1 MSDDQ
6 REVFAFL
13 GRGATHGAAEAE
25 VERIVTHCSAIFLVG
40 QRVYKVKRAVKFSY
54 LDYSTLAL
62 RRRFCEA
69 ELALGRRMAPKLYR
83 ALRAIT
89 RERDGNLAL
98 DGAGEPVEWAVEM
111 RRFDQET
118 LLDRLAERNRLTPA
132 LMRRL
137 ADAIA
142 AFHAA
147 AAPLPERG
155 GSAAVAAVIS
165 DNDRNLRLAAD
176 VPAPGDLD
184 ILLSASRAALDGIAP
199 LLDRRR
205 IEGKVRHCHGD
216 LHLRNICLFEG
227 EPTLFDGI
235 EFSEALASIDV
246 LYDLAFLL
254 MDLRH
259 RGLGGLGN
267 LAFNRYLD
275 RSGDT
280 GGIAAMPLFMSM
292 RAAIRAHVSIAA
304 GKNELARSY
313 LSLALELLRP
323 RPRALVAV
331 GGLSGT
337 GKSTL
342 AQELAAELG
351 PEPGARI
358 ARTDVLRKRMM
369 GVAPETRLPPEAYSH
384 AASERVYAAFR
395 DEAAAALAGGH
406 AAIADA
412 TFVDAA
418 ERSAIEAIAL
428 RAGVPFVG
436 LWLEAPAEVLR
447 ARVGRRRDDASDAGL
462 AVLERQLAYDLGP
475 ISWQRIDVSGDL
487 AAPLVK
493 ARALITARAVHPPG
507 SKPRSPGAPK
517 ED

>member
-6 REVFAFL
+6 REIFAFL
-13 GRGATHGAAEAE
+13 GRGATHGAAETE
-25 VERIVTHCSAIFLVG
+25 VEQIDTHCSAIFLAG
-40 QRVYKVKRAVKFSY
+40 ERAYKVKRAVKFSY

-83 ALRAIT
+83 ALHAIT
-89 RERDGNLAL
+89 RERDGSLAL

-137 ADAIA
+137 ADEIA
-142 AFHAA
+142 TFHAD
-147 AAPLPERG
+147 AAPLREHG
-155 GSAAVAAVIS
+155 GSPAIDAVIADS
-165 DNDRNLRLAAD
+165 DRNLRLAAD
-176 VPAPGDLD
+176 VLAPAD
-184 ILLSASRAALDGIAP
+184 IDALFSASRAALDGLAP

-205 IEGKVRHCHGD
+205 AEGKVRHCHGD
-216 LHLRNICLFEG
+216 LHLRNICLLEG

-235 EFSEALASIDV
+235 EFSEALACIDV

-267 LAFNRYLD
+267 LVFNRYLD
-275 RSGDT
+275 RTGDT

-292 RAAIRAHVSIAA
+292 RAAIRAHVGTAA
-304 GKNELARSY
+304 GRSELARSY
-313 LSLALELLRP
+313 LNLASELLQP
-323 RPRALVAV
+323 RPRVLVAV

-342 AQELAAELG
+342 SQELAAELG

-369 GVAPETRLPPEAYSH
+369 GVAPETRLPPKAYTH
-384 AASERVYAAFR
+384 AVSERVYAAFR

-406 AAIADA
+406 AVIADA
-412 TFVDAA
+412 TFVDPA
-418 ERSAIEAIAL
+418 ERRAIEAVAA
-428 RAGVPFVG
+428 RAGAPFLG
-436 LWLEAPAEVLR
+436 FWLEAPAEVLR
-447 ARVGRRRDDASDAGL
+447 ERVGGRRDDASDAGL
-462 AVLERQLAYDLGP
+462 AVLERQLTYDLGP
-475 ISWQRIDVSGDL
+475 ISWRRIDVSGDFATAL
-487 AAPLVK
+487 DRVRGLIA
-493 ARALITARAVHPPG
+493 ARAAHPPA
-507 SKPRSPGAPK
+507 SRPRSPGAPP

>member
-1 MSDDQ
+1 VDPDV
-6 REVFAFL
+6 RL
-13 GRGATHGAAEAE
+13 GRDAEAGE
-25 VERIVTHCSAIFLVG
+25 HGEDLEGGHTVAGV
-40 QRVYKVKRAVKFSY
+40 
-54 LDYSTLAL
+54 
-62 RRRFCEA
+62 
-69 ELALGRRMAPKLYR
+69 
-83 ALRAIT
+83 
-89 RERDGNLAL
+89 DGE
-98 DGAGEPVEWAVEM
+98 GEPVEWAVEM

-118 LLDRLAERNRLTPA
+118 LLDRLAEQNRLTPA

-137 ADAIA
+137 ADEIA
-142 AFHAA
+142 AFHAE

-155 GSAAVAAVIS
+155 GSAAIAAVIADS
-165 DNDRNLRLAAD
+165 DRNLRLATNVLAPAD
-176 VPAPGDLD
+176 IDA
-184 ILLSASRAALDGIAP
+184 LLSASRAALDRHAP

-205 IEGKVRHCHGD
+205 AEGRVRHCHGD

-235 EFSEALASIDV
+235 EFSEALACIDV

-267 LAFNRYLD
+267 LVLNRYLD
-275 RSGDT
+275 RTGDT

-292 RAAIRAHVSIAA
+292 RAAIRAHVSTAA
-304 GKNELARSY
+304 GRNELARSY
-313 LSLALELLRP
+313 LSLALELLQSRP
-323 RPRALVAV
+323 RVLVAI

-384 AASERVYAAFR
+384 AVSERVYAAFR
-395 DEAAAALAGGH
+395 DEATAALAGGH

-412 TFVDAA
+412 TFVDPV
-418 ERSAIEAIAL
+418 ERSAIEAVAA
-428 RAGVPFVG
+428 RAGVPFLG
-436 LWLEAPAEVLR
+436 LWLEAPADVLR
-447 ARVGRRRDDASDAGL
+447 ARVGGRRDDASDAGL
-462 AVLERQLAYDLGP
+462 AVLERQLTYDLGP
-475 ISWQRIDVSGDL
+475 ISWRRIDVSGDL
-487 AAPLVK
+487 AAALERVRGLIA
-493 ARALITARAVHPPG
+493 ARAAHPPG
-507 SKPRSPGAPK
+507 SRPRSPGAPP

>member
-13 GRGATHGAAEAE
+13 GRGATHGAAEVE

-40 QRVYKVKRAVKFSY
+40 QRAYKVKRAVKFSY

-89 RERDGNLAL
+89 RERDGSLAL
-98 DGAGEPVEWAVEM
+98 DGAGEAVEWAVEM

-137 ADAIA
+137 ADEIA
-142 AFHAA
+142 TFHTE
-147 AAPLPERG
+147 AAPLLERG
-155 GSAAVAAVIS
+155 GSAAIAAVIA

-176 VPAPGDLD
+176 VLAAAD
-184 ILLSASRAALDGIAP
+184 IDALLSASSAALDGLAP

-205 IEGKVRHCHGD
+205 AEGRVRHCHGD

-235 EFSEALASIDV
+235 EFSEALACIDV

-267 LAFNRYLD
+267 LVFNRYLD
-275 RSGDT
+275 RTGDT

-292 RAAIRAHVSIAA
+292 RAAIRAHVSAAA
-304 GKNELARSY
+304 GRNEAARSY
-313 LSLALELLRP
+313 LGLALELLRP
-323 RPRALVAV
+323 RPRVLVAI

-358 ARTDVLRKRMM
+358 ARTDVLRKHMM

-384 AASERVYAAFR
+384 AVSERVYAAFR
-395 DEAAAALAGGH
+395 AEVAAALIGGH

-418 ERSAIEAIAL
+418 ERSAIEAVAAS
-428 RAGVPFVG
+428 AGVDFMG
-436 LWLEAPAEVLR
+436 FWLEAPAGMLR
-447 ARVGRRRDDASDAGL
+447 ARVGGRRDDASDAGL
-462 AVLERQLAYDLGP
+462 AVLERQLTYDLGP
-475 ISWQRIDVSGDL
+475 ISWGRIDVSGDL
-487 AAPLVK
+487 ATALDRVRGLIA
-493 ARALITARAVHPPG
+493 ARATHPPG
-507 SKPRSPGAPK
+507 SRPRSPEAPP